1 MQNGEPVVRSLI
13 PPQPNLGP
21 EPWSTTPSLEPV
33 WLLVAALFAI
43 IAAWLAWR
51 IIRRRRIRSPER
63 PVSPDA
69 LDESP
74 RGRLVALSASAKT
87 ALATRFGSAWRAKTT
102 EELAVEPALAE
113 LLGPEMLR
121 ELIEFLDRIDR
132 LKFAPRRSNHAPQSL
147 EEELAAWNPRVAG
160 LIGKIGAG
168 SRANGRPDRQVLRT
182 EAAPPSP
189 ARSSPSAGSPLTA

>member
-1 MQNGEPVVRSLI
+1 MKNGEPIARSLI

-21 EPWSTTPSLEPV
+21 EPWSNGPSLDPV
-33 WLLVAALFAI
+33 WLVVLAVFAL
-43 IAAWLAWR
+43 IATWLAWK
-51 IIRRRRIRSPER
+51 IVRRRRIRLPEG
-63 PVSPDA
+63 PVSPEA

-87 ALATRFGSAWRAKTT
+87 ALATRFGTAWRAKTT

-168 SRANGRPDRQVLRT
+168 SRANGRPDRQALRA
-182 EAAPPSP
+182 EAAPPPRPLTGS
-189 ARSSPSAGSPLTA
+189 ARSS

>member
-1 MQNGEPVVRSLI
+1 MNNGEPVARSLI

-21 EPWSTTPSLEPV
+21 EPWSNTPSLDPV
-33 WLLVAALFAI
+33 WPVVAAVFAI

-51 IIRRRRIRSPER
+51 IGRRRRIRSPEG
-63 PVSPDA
+63 PVSPHA

-102 EELAVEPALAE
+102 EELAVEPSLAE

-121 ELIEFLDRIDR
+121 ELIDFLDRIDR
-132 LKFAPRRSNHAPQSL
+132 LKFAPHRANRAPQSL

-168 SRANGRPDRQVLRT
+168 SRVNGRLDRQAPRAQ
-182 EAAPPSP
+182 AAPPPRPLTGS
-189 ARSSPSAGSPLTA
+189 ARSS